1 MFTEKVNHGVN
12 ALWYNA
18 MKDYKPYS
26 DRLRSTNAKEFVRDT
41 ILDRNPNTFVKNELL
56 DSSKLN
62 FVPNKDFGS

>member
-26 DRLRSTNAKEFVRDT
+26 DRLRSTNATVFKRDT
-41 ILDRNPNTFVKNELL
+41 LLDKKLDTFKKNESVNEQPFVL
-56 DSSKLN
+56 DKTL
-62 FVPNKDFGS
+62 GS